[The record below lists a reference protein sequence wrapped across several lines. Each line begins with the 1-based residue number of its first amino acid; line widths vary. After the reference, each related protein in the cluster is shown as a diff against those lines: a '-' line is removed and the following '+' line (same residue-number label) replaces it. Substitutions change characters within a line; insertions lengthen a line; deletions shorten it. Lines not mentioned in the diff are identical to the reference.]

1 MSAFNEPQHSI
12 SQAVKTS
19 DILLF
24 YSYAACTKKAADG
37 ERLLILSIN
46 K

>member
-12 SQAVKTS
+12 SQQRERR
-19 DILLF
+19 IF
-24 YSYAACTKKAADG
+24 YYFTPMPRALKAADG